1 MSRKV
6 QDVLRV
12 VPLFSHLQPRQLRRL
27 ADGMEEVR
35 FMEGASV
42 VREGLPGDAFYIL
55 VEGQAKVVHKNGRVM
70 NRLRPGDSFGEISLL
85 DGGARTASVVGETPL
100 VLLELK
106 RSAFHRMLRE
116 EPGIAAKMLVHLAS
130 MLRRL
135 DVAAGR

>member
-12 VPLFSHLQPRQLRRL
+12 VPLFAHLQPKQLRRL

-42 VREGLPGDAFYIL
+42 VREGQPGDAFYVV
-55 VEGQAKVVHKNGRVM
+55 VEGEAKVVNKDGRVI

-85 DGGARTASVVGETPL
+85 DGGARTASVVSETPL
-100 VLLELK
+100 VVLELK
-106 RSAFHRMLRE
+106 RTAFHRMLRE

-135 DVAAGR
+135 DVSTGR